1 MDAEGA
7 AVGVPS
13 PAGRQAD
20 RQTRPVPPLLPLH
33 PLRAPAGGGP
43 GGGGGGGGG
52 PGGGNALDMLDG
64 LVSRIVRIRDSAA
77 ARPEQLIPAIF
88 SEYGTALTAVAV
100 GADIQ
105 ADIKRCCTMAAA
117 LNSTTDADEVAE
129 KHASVLWAMSFL
141 YYMNQCVATC
151 TEASSILKNGPAS
164 MRMAIASQAVVK
176 PRKGRKSAK
185 DGDGDGDADVNQIK
199 NTLVAG
205 IAKFATVDVNEANK
219 LQQLYIYMLTV
230 VEKCGYRRMGGRLY
244 ARKLIDVQAPDG
256 SWQKCDTHAWDVRYE
271 NARDFVME
279 STRKETNYDMW
290 LSMTASRYNL
300 EAASEYLMTCR
311 DPEMVDLEKDRTVFA
326 FENGIYL
333 ARSDTFIEYGTP
345 EHATLSKD
353 VTACKY
359 FAVRVDVG
367 VATDPELRE
376 RPEEIST
383 PALQSVLDFQAM
395 CSDTSF
401 WLYAM
406 LGRLLYEV
414 GDMDNWQVIPFL
426 QGAAATGKSTIC
438 NMCHSLYE
446 ACDVGTLSNN
456 IERKFGLSALVDKLM
471 FVAPEIKSDIQL
483 EQAEF
488 QSIVSGETVQ
498 VATKFQLARSVRWT
512 VPGIMCGNQV
522 PGWVDNS
529 GSINR
534 RIVLF
539 EFPNTVKN
547 GDMNL
552 SKKIQ
557 ADIALIIIKAN
568 RCYRSAVEQH
578 GSRNI
583 WNVLPQ
589 SLLQARS
596 DLSESVNSIVSFL
609 QSGVLEFGPDLY
621 MPIKQFSIAYV
632 EYVNNMAL
640 KRQPLNQSNLVHTLM
655 GHKCRYDKKSMRQY
669 PRGTGSITEDRFVVG
684 CDFSSAGGH
693 GDGGGGGGGGGGGD
707 DPYVE
712 F

>member
-1 MDAEGA
+1 
-7 AVGVPS
+7 
-13 PAGRQAD
+13 
-20 RQTRPVPPLLPLH
+20 
-33 PLRAPAGGGP
+33 
-43 GGGGGGGGG
+43 
-52 PGGGNALDMLDG
+52 MLDG
-64 LVSRIVRIRDSAA
+64 LVARIVRIRDGAA

-88 SEYGTALTAVAV
+88 GEYGTTLTAVAV

-117 LNSTTDADEVAE
+117 LNSTTDAEEVAE
-129 KHASVLWAMSFL
+129 KHGSVLWAMSFL

-151 TEASSILKNGPAS
+151 TEASSILKNGRAS
-164 MRMAIASQAVVK
+164 MRMAIVSQAVVK

-185 DGDGDGDADVNQIK
+185 DGDGDADDVNQIK
-199 NTLVAG
+199 DTLVAG
-205 IAKFATVDVNEANK
+205 IAKLATADVNEANK

-256 SWQKCDTHAWDVRYE
+256 SWQKCDTHAWDIRYE
-271 NARDFVME
+271 NTRDFVME
-279 STRKETNYDMW
+279 STRKETNYDMR

-300 EAASEYLMTCR
+300 EAAPEYLITCR
-311 DPEMVDLEKDRTVFA
+311 DPEMVDLKKDRTVFA

-333 ARSDTFIEYGTP
+333 ARSNTFIEYGTP
-345 EHATLSKD
+345 EHATLSND

-359 FAVRVDVG
+359 CAVRVDVKA
-367 VATDPELRE
+367 ATDPDLKAH
-376 RPEEIST
+376 PEDIPT
-383 PALQSVLDFQAM
+383 PALQS
-395 CSDTSF
+395 
-401 WLYAM
+401 
-406 LGRLLYEV
+406 V

-426 QGAAATGKSTIC
+426 QGAAAMGKSTIC

-471 FVAPEIKSDIQL
+471 FIAPEIKSDIQL
-483 EQAEF
+483 KQAEF
-488 QSIVSGETVQ
+488 QSIV
-498 VATKFQLARSVRWT
+498 
-512 VPGIMCGNQV
+512 
-522 PGWVDNS
+522 PGWVNNS
-529 GSINR
+529 GSINH

-547 GDMNL
+547 GDMNM

-557 ADIALIIIKAN
+557 ADIALLIIKAN

-596 DLSESVNSIVSFL
+596 DLSESVNSIGSFL

-640 KRQPLNQSNLVHTLM
+640 KWQPLNQSNLVHTLM
-655 GHKCRYDKKSMRQY
+655 GHKCRYEKKSMRQY
-669 PRGTGSITEDRFVVG
+669 PRGTGLIAEDRFVMG
-684 CDFSSAGGH
+684 CDFSSAGAH
-693 GDGGGGGGGGGGGD
+693 GDAGDGAAGGGGGE